1 MNPTEHFI
9 AELAKLLEKHSA
21 ETGTYIEFIRI
32 ERLSGL
38 QIEGELRAARPI
50 KTIDLE
56 LK

>member
-32 ERLSGL
+32 ERVGL
-38 QIEGELRAARPI
+38 QAEGEIRAARLI
-50 KTIDLE
+50 TSIELDL
-56 LK
+56 K